1 MISKRKKV
9 PNSSGDSLIFII
21 SFAIVFMSNK
31 HTSCLVTTMTSEDRV
46 ELFLLFML
54 NQLLQRM

>member
-9 PNSSGDSLIFII
+9 PNSSGGSLIFMIP
-21 SFAIVFMSNK
+21 FAIVFMYNK